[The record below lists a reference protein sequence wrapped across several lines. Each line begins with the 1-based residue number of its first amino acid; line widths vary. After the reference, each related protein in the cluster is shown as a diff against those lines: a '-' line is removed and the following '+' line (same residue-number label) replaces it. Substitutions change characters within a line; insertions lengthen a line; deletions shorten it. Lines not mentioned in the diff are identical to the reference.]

1 MQVATVSR
9 DFEPALLAEWDAMDL
24 KLAAAECAPG
34 VAVMAL
40 QLLTALEARGA
51 ADAVQRAW
59 NVSVELQAALAS
71 ERGEHGWFIETPQ
84 SSLFPLL
91 LGEVRIPCPAA
102 LRVFIHDTGPCA
114 EHRCCLP
121 AAKPAVMNPPSP

>member
-40 QLLTALEARGA
+40 QLLTALEAR
-51 ADAVQRAW
+51 VR
-59 NVSVELQAALAS
+59 S
-71 ERGEHGWFIETPQ
+71 EVNNSE
-84 SSLFPLL
+84 
-91 LGEVRIPCPAA
+91 
-102 LRVFIHDTGPCA
+102 
-114 EHRCCLP
+114 
-121 AAKPAVMNPPSP
+121 